1 MNKDQMEEK
10 EISKLESH
18 KKEEIEK
25 MNKLSKRKEFRKMP
39 NWKTE
44 GNVSKVR
51 KAYSDLK

>member
-1 MNKDQMEEK
+1 MEEK